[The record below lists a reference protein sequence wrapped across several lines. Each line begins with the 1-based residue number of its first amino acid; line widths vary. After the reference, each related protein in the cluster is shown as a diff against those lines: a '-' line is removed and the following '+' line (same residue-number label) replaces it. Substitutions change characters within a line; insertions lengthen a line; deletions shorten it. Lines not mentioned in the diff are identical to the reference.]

1 MGQDEPLARH
11 GQYLNVTRAE
21 HITKSKRFKTTMRAL
36 VLDGY
41 TDEPACLGVPPFI
54 SPYARLA
61 FGALSDAGAETEYA
75 TIDQWR
81 AGSVRMDKHELLAII
96 RNLAVPG
103 KYLRGMPASD
113 NELRRIAESV
123 KGTTIAS
130 LGMGPEKV
138 PSSLRDNFD
147 LLVSGDLDASLHDY
161 ASGEGLV
168 QRRRTYDE
176 WNSWLVRGASAC
188 QRHPDIWGP
197 LIAEIQMYRGCVRYI
212 SGGCRFCIEPLL
224 GEVAFRKRTDIIAEV
239 EALAKT
245 GVRNFRLGA
254 QSCVYCY
261 MSKETGRSETPMP
274 NADEIEKLLR
284 GVKETARPEVF
295 HLDNANPAVIAEHPA
310 EAREVTKS
318 IAEHCTSGNV
328 LAFGLESA
336 DPKVAAANN
345 LNSTP
350 EQTMNAIRLVNEIGA
365 ARGLSG
371 LPQVL
376 PGLNLVCGLEGESRE
391 TYGLNLAFLRSVF
404 QEGLLLRRINIRQV
418 IASRQEFPGVVSKQ
432 DFIRF
437 KRAVREEIDGPM
449 LGRLVPDG
457 TVLRSVY
464 AEVREG
470 GRTFGR
476 QVGTYPL
483 LISIPYPVEVGARTD
498 IAVTARGFRSVTGI
512 TYPMDANTA
521 TLSMLQSVP
530 GIGKK
535 RAMAIVR
542 KRPFKDPED
551 AWKLFDEPRAKE
563 AAQFHLTFG
572 KVDKQ

>member
-1 MGQDEPLARH
+1 M
-11 GQYLNVTRAE
+11 TRAE

-61 FGALSDAGAETEYA
+61 FGALTDAGAEAEYA

-81 AGSVRMDKHELLAII
+81 SGSVNTEGFDLLAII

-113 NELRRIAESV
+113 NELRRIAEAAR
-123 KGTTIAS
+123 GTTIGS
-130 LGMGPEKV
+130 LGVDPRNIPGPLKG
-138 PSSLRDNFD
+138 SFD
-147 LLVSGDLDASLHDY
+147 LLVSGDLDASLFDF

-168 QRRRTYDE
+168 QRRRTYEE
-176 WNSWLVRGASAC
+176 WNSWLVRGAGAC
-188 QRHPDIWGP
+188 LRHPDLGGP
-197 LIAEIQMYRGCVRYI
+197 LIAEVQMYRGCVRYI
-212 SGGCRFCIEPLL
+212 TGGCRFCIEPLF
-224 GEVAFRKRTDIIAEV
+224 GDVAFRKRADIIAEV
-239 EALAKT
+239 KALAAA
-245 GVRNFRLGA
+245 GVRNYRLGA

-261 MSKETGRSETPMP
+261 MSKETGKSETPTP
-274 NADEIEKLLR
+274 NPEEIEKLLR
-284 GVKETARPEVF
+284 AVKETARPDVL
-295 HLDNANPAVIAEHPA
+295 HVDNANPAVIAEHPA
-310 EAREVTKS
+310 EARDVTKS

-336 DPKVAAANN
+336 DPGVARANN

-350 EQTMNAIRLVNEIGA
+350 EQTMEAVRLVNEIGA
-365 ARGLSG
+365 ERGPSG
-371 LPQVL
+371 LPLVL
-376 PGLNLVCGLEGESRE
+376 PGINILCGLEGESKD
-391 TYGLNLAFLRSVF
+391 TYRMNLEFLRAVLH
-404 QEGLLLRRINIRQV
+404 EGLLLRRINIRQV
-418 IASRQEFPGVVSKQ
+418 IPSRQEFPGVASKQ
-432 DFIRF
+432 DFMRF
-437 KRAVREEIDGPM
+437 KRTVREEIDGPM
-449 LGRLVPDG
+449 LERLVPDG

-464 AEVREG
+464 AEVKDG

-483 LISIPYPVEVGARTD
+483 LISIPYPVNPGTRLDV
-498 IAVTARGFRSVTGI
+498 AVTARGYRSVTGI

-530 GIGKK
+530 GIGKR

-542 KRPFKDPED
+542 KRPFRDPAD
-551 AWKLFDEPRAKE
+551 AWRLFDEPNALE
-563 AAQFHLTFG
+563 AAQFHLTFA
-572 KVDKQ
+572 KVDKE